1 MAVDAPPA
9 ALLSDYR
16 PSEIDVELVDR
27 YRAHKLAEV
36 NGRVFV
42 NNVSL
47 GLYAATVQRAGYR
60 DAKLQTLLDTVPDV
74 LGPNGA
80 PHQLRWTGP
89 DGGGQTASAA
99 IIMSNNHYRLARN
112 IGWGTRPRIDTGV
125 LGIAASIYVQEPLRA
140 GASGRPPPL
149 RSVPKNRSRPG
160 STGRPSCSTRRCGS
174 ASCPMPCAFAS
185 RVGTPVFRHP
195 RKCPRPSATAYRHS
209 HASRSAA
216 KPQGPRRV
224 DMKLG
229 ATGRR
234 APEPSTPRMSAMSTR
249 AMSVTS

>member
-125 LGIAASIYVQEPLRA
+125 LGIAALDLRSGAAPSWREWSAPAFEIRAEEPIPA
-140 GASGRPPPL
+140 GIDGEALLLDPPL
-149 RSVPKNRSRPG
+149 RFRILPSALRVRVARRHPGLSQSAQVPATVG
-160 STGRPSCSTRRCGS
+160 H
-174 ASCPMPCAFAS
+174 
-185 RVGTPVFRHP
+185 RVQALARIAISGEAAGTPAR
-195 RKCPRPSATAYRHS
+195 
-209 HASRSAA
+209 
-216 KPQGPRRV
+216 
-224 DMKLG
+224 
-229 ATGRR
+229 
-234 APEPSTPRMSAMSTR
+234 
-249 AMSVTS
+249 